1 MNKETMNSE
10 LKMPVRGK
18 PYAHQQ
24 KAFDMACNLFGL
36 TDGKLKSHG
45 CAFLM
50 EMGCGKTLSAIGV
63 AGALF
68 NAGKIHR
75 ILIVCPVSV
84 TGVWEEE
91 FQKFADFPYSLT
103 ILTGSSEKKIQTLN
117 HLPESPLQ
125 VVVINYESTW
135 RIEDALMK
143 YHADLIIADEAHK
156 IKEGRSKQ
164 SKAMHHL
171 GDHAKYKLL
180 LTGTAISGKE
190 EDIWSEYRFLEPSIF
205 GTSFYRFRSRYF
217 YMSGYMNHVP
227 IFRQSML
234 DDFEKR
240 LHCIAYRVTKA
251 QCLDLPATR
260 DLIIPVDLEPKAAKK
275 YLQLQKDA
283 YTDLK
288 KSVVTASNVLTKT
301 LRLSQCTG
309 GHLTGDDGRTE
320 TVSKAKLNALE
331 DIIDSTMNEGKKLV
345 IMARFV
351 PELDDIEALLQKKNI
366 GYVSIR
372 GGVKDRMD
380 LVDKFQNDPDC
391 RVFVGQISA
400 AGLGITLTAADTMV
414 MYSLSYSMGD
424 FDQMKARIHRSG
436 QKNEC
441 LYIYLLARANGQKTI
456 DYKVLKALQDKVSLA
471 KQLVDDYRSG
481 HNPYASI

>member
-1 MNKETMNSE
+1 MAAVKKY
-10 LKMPVRGK
+10 LPMPIRGK
-18 PYAHQQ
+18 PYRHQLAAYQ
-24 KAFDMACNLFGL
+24 MACDLFGL
-36 TDGKLKSHG
+36 MDGKLKSHG

-68 NAGKIHR
+68 KEKKIKR

-84 TGVWEEE
+84 TGVWQEE
-91 FQKFADFPYSLT
+91 FEKFAAYPYALT
-103 ILTGSSEKKIQTLN
+103 ILNGSSEKKILTLHN
-117 HLPESPLQ
+117 LPKAVLQ

-135 RIEDALMK
+135 RIEGELLH
-143 YHADLIIADEAHK
+143 YNADLIIADEAHK

-171 GDHAKYKLL
+171 GDHAMYKLL

-217 YMSGYMNHVP
+217 YMSGYGNHIPV
-227 IFRQSML
+227 FRKSML

-251 QCLDLPATR
+251 QCLDLPVAR
-260 DLIIPVDLEPKAAKK
+260 DLIIPIDLEPKAAKK
-275 YLQLQKDA
+275 YLQLEVDA
-283 YTDLK
+283 YTQLK
-288 KSVVTASNVLTKT
+288 KSAVSATNILTKM

-320 TVSKAKLNALE
+320 TVSTAKLNALE
-331 DIIDSTMNEGKKLV
+331 DIVDSTMEEGKKLV
-345 IMARFV
+345 VMARFV
-351 PELDDIEALLQKKNI
+351 AELDDIEAMLKKKGI

-380 LVDKFQNDPDC
+380 LVDQFQNDPDC
-391 RVFVGQISA
+391 KVFVGQISA

-436 QKNEC
+436 QKNDC
-441 LYIYLLARANGQKTI
+441 LYIYLMARANGQNTI
-456 DYKVLKALQDKVSLA
+456 DYKVLKSLQDKVSLA
-471 KQLVDDYRSG
+471 KQLVDDYRNG
-481 HNPYASI
+481 KNPYASK